1 MEKLPLAIV
10 GCGGMGGRHLLGLK
24 ELYESGCANVELV
37 AVCDLRRDNAER
49 LADKAEVLLGHRPQ
63 VFDNL
68 GKLAAALPGVQGVDV
83 TTDAGSHHKVAC
95 AAFELGLHVF
105 CEKPLAVTMRGCNRI
120 LEAQARSGKLLSVAE
135 NYRRD
140 PMARLTKALLATG
153 AIGVPNMLFDIS
165 AGSGNTIII
174 LPWRH
179 NKNVGGILLDGG
191 VHNADMMMYYLGEAR
206 QVYARS
212 RRWEP
217 VRYKPAN
224 RGALSDFY
232 APWYEEMPD
241 SIEATA
247 EDTLVS
253 VIDFESGALGQWTAF
268 YAAHGRGFGAG
279 VIYGSRGSLRPG
291 GIRNGASPV
300 LHDQAGNEVTGLP
313 LLELVPG
320 FHLDE
325 ITARLYGSDRLA
337 SYSLPFPAAD
347 RKLLAI
353 EFHEFGCC
361 VLEGRPPEVDGLV
374 GRQDMALCY
383 AAFESSVLNRPV
395 TLDEVE
401 SGQTAAYEAEINQ
414 YWKI

>member
-1 MEKLPLAIV
+1 MEKIPLAIV

-24 ELYESGCANVELV
+24 ELHDSGCANVELA
-37 AVCDLRRDNAER
+37 AVCDLRRDNAEL
-49 LADKAEVLLGHRPQ
+49 LAGKAEALLGRRPW
-63 VFDNL
+63 VFDDL
-68 GKLAAALPGVQGVDV
+68 GKLAAGLPELQGVDV
-83 TTDAGSHHKVAC
+83 ATDAGAHHRVAV
-95 AAFELGLHVF
+95 AAFDLGLHVF
-105 CEKPLAVTMRGCNRI
+105 CEKPLALTIRGCNRI
-120 LEAQARSGKLLSVAE
+120 LEAQAGSGRLLSVAE

-140 PMARLTKALLATG
+140 PMARLTKALLEAG
-153 AIGVPNMLFDIS
+153 AIGSPTMLFDVS
-165 AGSGNTIII
+165 AGAGNSIII

-179 NKNVGGILLDGG
+179 DKNVGGILLDGG
-191 VHNADMMMYYLGEAR
+191 VHNADMMRYYLGEVHQVFAR
-206 QVYARS
+206 A

-217 VRYKPAN
+217 VRYKPAS
-224 RGALSDFY
+224 RTALSDFY
-232 APWYEEMPD
+232 APWHDEMPA

-268 YAAHGRGFGAG
+268 YAAHGRGYGAG

-300 LHDQAGNEVTGLP
+300 LHDDAGNEITGLP

-337 SYSLPFPAAD
+337 SYSLPFPEAD

-353 EFHEFGCC
+353 EFHEFGRC
-361 VLEGRPPEVDGLV
+361 VLEGRTPEVDGLV
-374 GRQDMALCY
+374 GRRDMALCY
-383 AAFESSVLNRPV
+383 AAFEASVLNRPV
-395 TLDEVE
+395 TLAEIE
-401 SGQTAAYEAEINQ
+401 SGQTATYEAEINQ
-414 YWKI
+414 HWKI